1 MINTNVA
8 FNPREHLITIKNRQ
22 GSASDYL
29 PIQWRLVW
37 FRTEFPEGS
46 VETEVVIIDL
56 DKVVEAEQFVWN
68 AEKRKNEKITKTGK
82 GFACFKATVR
92 TGQGGSASATGSESA
107 VDFGDFI
114 EKAETKA
121 IGRALAG
128 LGFGTQFAPELNE
141 GQRLADAPV
150 DFGAPAS
157 SNVSNGVSQANT
169 ATRNPAGNSEP
180 GTINDRQINGI
191 RKLCETLGKA
201 EPEGLATMSEQVA
214 RQLINRLSAEY
225 KQQPRQQ
232 AS

>member
-1 MINTNVA
+1 MSMNTTTA

-22 GSASDYL
+22 GAASEYL
-29 PIQWRLVW
+29 PVQFRLLW
-37 FRTEFPEGS
+37 FRTLFPEGS
-46 VETEVVIIDL
+46 IETEVVLIDL
-56 DKVVEAEQFVWN
+56 DRVVEAEQFVWN
-68 AEKRKNEKITKTGK
+68 AETRRSEKVMKTGK

-150 DFGAPAS
+150 DFQAPPS
-157 SNVSNGVSQANT
+157 SNGNQASDSK
-169 ATRNPAGNSEP
+169 PSSVNSEP
-180 GTINDRQINGI
+180 GSITDRQINGI

-201 EPEGLATMSEQVA
+201 EPEGLATLSDQLA
-214 RQLINRLSAEY
+214 RQLIQKLSAEY